1 MDDVHLDDED
11 ELSSRAKSMD
21 GATSL
26 EQAAAHVRAFA
37 DQLESLEAKGWR
49 LTNPVDDDWGIF
61 RKGRVADLS

>member
-11 ELSSRAKSMD
+11 ELSSRARSMD

-37 DQLESLEAKGWR
+37 DQLESWKLKAG
-49 LTNPVDDDWGIF
+49 N
-61 RKGRVADLS
+61 